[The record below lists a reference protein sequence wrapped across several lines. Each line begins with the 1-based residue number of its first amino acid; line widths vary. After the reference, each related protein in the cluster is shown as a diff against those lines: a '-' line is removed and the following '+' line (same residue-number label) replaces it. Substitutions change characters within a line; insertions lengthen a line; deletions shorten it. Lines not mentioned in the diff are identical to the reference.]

1 MRKRIIA
8 ASLAVFMV
16 GSMGTTAMAD
26 TVVSYVVPGN
36 SSSTGG
42 VTHNGVYYP
51 NGYWKDGV
59 FYPQSSWA
67 NMPGAWDKNGNYYP
81 YGYGASSY
89 DPYINS
95 PVYYPYGSYYTYT
108 PNVYVPSNYN
118 YNYNYNTPT
127 YYVPST
133 TTTVTYPYG
142 YYPYGYYTGQVI
154 ADSTLGGVSVP
165 NVSVTQAS
173 ANNKNLGFVMR
184 GQSLEDS
191 SNGKAPA
198 TGRTASILDFS
209 EAIGRDIN
217 QNVSLTLR
225 AIGSNVSADDQAAVS
240 IMGKV
245 QNFIDAKDLG
255 IGSIAYSDRD
265 CNVITTINVRDAIAS
280 LKKAMTAVGADS
292 KNDSVM
298 FETVPVANI
307 TSLDQSIQDAYG
319 KVTPHSNLYQVNVYI
334 IRDNKRIDVSDSFG
348 DVYMRVKADDAERA
362 LLSYYSAND
371 GKFKVAQKASF
382 VLDQGTK
389 APSAYGYV
397 PAGEPAVV
405 VNVKAK

>member
-1 MRKRIIA
+1 MRKRILA
-8 ASLAVFMV
+8 ASLAMFMV
-16 GSMGTTAMAD
+16 GCMGTTAMAD

-36 SSSTGG
+36 SSSGG

-67 NMPGAWDKNGNYYP
+67 NMPGAWDNGNYYP
-81 YGYGASSY
+81 YGYGPSSY

-95 PVYYPYGSYYTYT
+95 YVYYPYGSYYSYS
-108 PNVYVPSNYN
+108 PNVYIPNNSYYYNNNYSS
-118 YNYNYNTPT
+118 T
-127 YYVPST
+127 YYTPST
-133 TTTVTYPYG
+133 TTTITYPYG

-173 ANNKNLGFVMR
+173 ANNKNLGFVLR
-184 GQSLEDS
+184 GQSLENS

-209 EAIGRDIN
+209 ESVGRDIN
-217 QNVSLTLR
+217 QNVSVTLR

-240 IMGKV
+240 LMGKV
-245 QNFIDAKDLG
+245 QNLIDAKDLG
-255 IGSIAYSDRD
+255 IGSIAYADRD
-265 CNVITTINVRDAIAS
+265 CNTIASINVRDAIAS
-280 LKKAMTAVGADS
+280 LKKAMTAVGADAR
-292 KNDSVM
+292 NDSFM
-298 FETVPVANI
+298 FETVPVVNV
-307 TSLDQSIQDAYG
+307 TSLDQSIQDAYAR
-319 KVTPHSNLYQVNVYI
+319 VTPHSSIYQVNVYI
-334 IRDNKRIDVSDSFG
+334 IKDNKRIDVSDRFG

-362 LLSYYSAND
+362 LLSYYSADD
-371 GKFKVAQKASF
+371 GKFTVAQKSSF
-382 VLDQGTK
+382 VVDQGTK
-389 APSAYGYV
+389 APSAYGYI
-397 PAGEPAVV
+397 PAGEPSVV